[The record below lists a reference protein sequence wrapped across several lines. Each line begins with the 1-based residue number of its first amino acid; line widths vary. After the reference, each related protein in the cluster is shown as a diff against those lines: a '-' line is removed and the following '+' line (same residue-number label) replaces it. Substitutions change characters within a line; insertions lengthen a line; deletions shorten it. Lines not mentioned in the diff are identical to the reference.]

1 MRAIEI
7 GPPGGP
13 ESARI
18 VSRERPRPG
27 PGQVLVRVLT
37 VSLNYRD
44 LRLLAAPESSFI
56 PACECAGEVVEI
68 GSAGP
73 WHAGDLVVNSFYPTW
88 LDGRFDSSYLATV
101 RGAGIDGVLT
111 EFVVFDGASLVH
123 IPEHL
128 SPREAATI
136 PCAGVTAF
144 NALCGGRGIS
154 AGDTVLVLG
163 TGGVSLYALQL
174 AAAAGATVIVT
185 SSSDERL
192 ARAEALGARHLVNY
206 RRTPDWAAEV
216 LALTGGRGTEF
227 VVDVVGDIERSA
239 RVLADNGEL
248 SLIGTSLGGERTQ
261 TGIRAADLSVGFT
274 TVRRFIVGPHRMLVD
289 TVQRLRDTG
298 IVPVVG
304 AEFAFG
310 EAATAFGQLSRGG
323 VFGKIVVHVADQ

>member
-1 MRAIEI
+1 MRAIEV
-7 GPPGGP
+7 GPPGGL

-18 VSRERPRPG
+18 VIRECPRPG
-27 PGQVLVRVLT
+27 PGQVLVRVVA

-44 LRLLAAPESSFI
+44 LRLLAAPKSSFI
-56 PACECAGEVVEI
+56 PTCECAGEIVATDF
-68 GSAGP
+68 SGP
-73 WHAGDLVVNSFYPTW
+73 WQVGDLVVNSFYPTW
-88 LDGRFDSSYLATV
+88 LDGRFDSGYLATV
-101 RGAGIDGVLT
+101 RGAGIDGLLA
-111 EFVVFDGASLVH
+111 EFVVFDSASLVR

-128 SPREAATI
+128 SLPEASTI

-144 NALCGGRGIS
+144 NSLYGGRGLT
-154 AGDTVLVLG
+154 ADDTVVVLG

-192 ARAEALGARHLVNY
+192 DRAKALGAQHVVNY

-216 LALTGGRGTEF
+216 LALTGDRGAEF

-261 TGIRAADLSVGFT
+261 TGVRAADLGVGFT

-289 TVQRLRDTG
+289 TVERLAETKV
-298 IVPVVG
+298 VPVIG
-304 AEFAFG
+304 AEFTFT
-310 EAATAFGQLSRGG
+310 EAAAAFERLARGG
-323 VFGKIVVHVADQ
+323 VFGKIVVHVGD